1 MRRARLLRST
11 PFRLAVIFS
20 VLFLAAFV
28 VASVVTVQAVRR
40 NLVAKLDQ
48 DVGGTYAVL
57 AASYG
62 DNDIEDLIGLVQ
74 NHLAVTRA
82 ADQIFL
88 LTGRHNARLV
98 GNIASRVVPLGWS
111 TSEARDLGLEGETR
125 YRLFAGD
132 IGSGYRLVVG
142 KSYAEIETVGAITAA
157 TFMWATLIVLVGAV
171 AGGWVL
177 AQRLQRRMDAIA
189 GTMARISEG
198 ELDARIPLIG
208 NGDDIDVLSVRINAT
223 LDRLSGLFEGMKQ
236 VTADIAHD
244 LKTPLNRLKLTIRAA
259 LGKQEA
265 GEPVAAELEEADAE
279 SDRINATFDAL
290 LRIAQIEAGARKA
303 RFAPVRLGD
312 VAATIAE
319 AYVDVAT
326 ENGHTLHFASGD
338 AAATISGDRQLLL
351 QMCANLV
358 ENAMIHGPAGTH
370 IGLSVLSAATTT
382 TLCVSDDGPG
392 IPEGERAKVLR
403 RLYRLEK
410 SRTTPGS
417 GLGLSLVKAVADL
430 HGARLELSDN
440 KPGLRVTVEFP
451 NQPPHRAA

>member
-20 VLFLAAFV
+20 ALFLAAFV

-62 DNDIEDLIGLVQ
+62 DNDIEDLVGLVR
-74 NHLAVTRA
+74 NHVAVARA
-82 ADQIFL
+82 ADQVFL
-88 LTGRHNARLV
+88 LTGRGDARLV
-98 GNIASRVVPLGWS
+98 GNIAVSAVPLGWS
-111 TSEARDLGLEGETR
+111 TAAARDLGLESDTR
-125 YRLFAGD
+125 YRLLAGD

-142 KSYAEIETVGAITAA
+142 KSYDEIEAVGAITAA

-171 AGGWVL
+171 AGGWIL

-198 ELDARIPLIG
+198 ELDARIPLLG

-259 LGKQEA
+259 IGKQEA
-265 GEPVAAELEEADAE
+265 GEPVAGELEEADAE

-303 RFAPVRLGD
+303 RFAPVRLGE

-319 AYVDVAT
+319 AYVDVAA
-326 ENGHTLHFASGD
+326 ESGHTLQFTAGD
-338 AAATISGDRQLLL
+338 DGAAISGDRQLLL

-358 ENAMIHGPAGTH
+358 ENAVIHGPAGTR
-370 IGLSVLSAATTT
+370 IGLSVASTAMAMTLSVT
-382 TLCVSDDGPG
+382 DDGPG

-417 GLGLSLVKAVADL
+417 GLGLSLVKAIADL

-440 KPGLRVTVEFP
+440 QPGLRVTVEFP
-451 NQPPHRAA
+451 KAT

>member
-20 VLFLAAFV
+20 ALFLVAFV
-28 VASVVTVQAVRR
+28 VASLVAVQAVRQ
-40 NLVAKLDQ
+40 NLVAKLDR
-48 DVGGTYAVL
+48 DVGETYAVL

-74 NHLAVTRA
+74 NHVAVARA

-88 LTGRHNARLV
+88 LTGRGGARLV
-98 GNIASRVVPLGWS
+98 GNIAQRAVPLGWS
-111 TSEARDLGLEGETR
+111 TAAGSDLGLDGAAR
-125 YRLFAGD
+125 YRLLAGD

-142 KSYAEIETVGAITAA
+142 KSYAEIETVGAITAV
-157 TFMWATLIVLVGAV
+157 TFMWATLVALLVAV
-171 AGGWVL
+171 AGGWIL
-177 AQRLQRRMDAIA
+177 ARRLQRRMDAIA

-198 ELDARIPLIG
+198 ELGARIPLIG
-208 NGDDIDVLSVRINAT
+208 NGDDVDVLSVRINDT
-223 LDRLSGLFEGMKQ
+223 LDRLSGLFEGMRQ
-236 VTADIAHD
+236 VAADIAHD

-312 VAATIAE
+312 VAAAIAE
-319 AYVDVAT
+319 AYVEVAG
-326 ENGHTLHFASGD
+326 ESGRTLHFEAGD
-338 AAATISGDRQLLL
+338 VSHAISGDRQLLL

-358 ENAMIHGPAGTH
+358 ENAMIHGPAGTR
-370 IGLSVLSAATTT
+370 IGLRVAATDAAT
-382 TLCVSDDGPG
+382 TLCVTDDGPG
-392 IPEGERAKVLR
+392 IPESERANVLR

-430 HGARLELSDN
+430 HGARLVLSDN
-440 KPGLRVTVEFP
+440 QPGLCVTIEFP
-451 NQPPHRAA
+451 NLPPRRTA

>member
-11 PFRLAVIFS
+11 PFRLGVIFS
-20 VLFLAAFV
+20 ALFLVAFV
-28 VASVVTVQAVRR
+28 VASVITVQAVRR

-62 DNDIEDLIGLVQ
+62 DNDVEDLIGLVQ
-74 NHLAVTRA
+74 NHVAVARA

-88 LTGRHNARLV
+88 LTGRDGVLLV
-98 GNIASRVVPLGWS
+98 GNIARREVPLGWS
-111 TSEARDLGLEGETR
+111 TATASDLGLDGNAR
-125 YRLFAGD
+125 YRLLAGD

-142 KSYAEIETVGAITAA
+142 KSYDEIETVGAITAT
-157 TFMWATLIVLVGAV
+157 TFMWATLIVLLAAV
-171 AGGWVL
+171 AGGWIL
-177 AQRLQRRMDAIA
+177 ALRLQRRMDAIA

-198 ELDARIPLIG
+198 ELDARIPLLG

-244 LKTPLNRLKLTIRAA
+244 LKTPLNRLKLTIRTA
-259 LGKQEA
+259 LGKQEL

-303 RFAPVRLGD
+303 RFARVKLGD
-312 VAATIAE
+312 VAAAIAE
-319 AYVDVAT
+319 AYIDVA
-326 ENGHTLHFASGD
+326 EESGHTLHFETEDHASVI
-338 AAATISGDRQLLL
+338 AGDRQLLL

-358 ENAMIHGPAGTH
+358 ENAMIHGPAGTR
-370 IGLSVLSAATTT
+370 IGLLVTTTVATTT
-382 TLCVSDDGPG
+382 LRVTDDGPG
-392 IPEGERAKVLR
+392 IPEDERAKVLR

-410 SRTTPGS
+410 SRSTPGS
-417 GLGLSLVKAVADL
+417 GLGLSLVKAVAEL
-430 HGARLELSDN
+430 HGARLVLSDN
-440 KPGLRVTVEFP
+440 QPGLCVTIEFP
-451 NQPPHRAA
+451 NLPPHRTA